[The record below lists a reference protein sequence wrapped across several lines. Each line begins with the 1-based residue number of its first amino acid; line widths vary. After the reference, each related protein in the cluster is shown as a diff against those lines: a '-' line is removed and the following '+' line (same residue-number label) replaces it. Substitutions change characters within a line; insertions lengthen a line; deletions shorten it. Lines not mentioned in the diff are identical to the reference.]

1 MNGSGDPRPALSDGI
16 LISGVAGGSGVL
28 TQVDRTNGPQTG
40 FQIDQESGQRTSLGQ
55 TPTEKTPRSFDI
67 DPSGRFLFA
76 ARESA
81 ARLAGYRIDVATGT

>member
-1 MNGSGDPRPALSDGI
+1 MARQAIG
-16 LISGVAGGSGVL
+16 L
-28 TQVDRTNGPQTG
+28 T
-40 FQIDQESGQRTSLGQ
+40 
-55 TPTEKTPRSFDI
+55 SFDI